1 MTVRRGDADGLQR
14 AVREARRVVVF
25 TGAGI
30 SQESGLGTFR
40 GAGGLWERFRPEDL
54 ATPEAF
60 ARDPELVSRW
70 YAERFAAM
78 RAARPNPGH
87 LAIASWETLFA
98 STVVVTQNIDRL
110 HQRAGSGDVLELHGT
125 IWISRCARC
134 GRETPTAVLPAAD
147 PPPPRCDC
155 GGLFRPGVV
164 WFGELLP
171 EVAFARAARASAA
184 ADLFVVVGTSGTV
197 WPAAGL
203 VETAARG
210 GAAIVEVNREAT
222 PLSELATLSLRGSA
236 GELLPRL
243 TEEWRAWRA
252 RS

>member
-1 MTVRRGDADGLQR
+1 MARGGAAEGLQA
-14 AVREARRVVVF
+14 AVRAARRLVVF

-40 GAGGLWERFRPEDL
+40 GAGGLWERFRPVDL

-60 ARDPELVSRW
+60 ARDPELVARW
-70 YAERFAAM
+70 YADRFAAM
-78 RAARPNPGH
+78 SAARPNAGH
-87 LAIASWETLFA
+87 FAIASWERLFA
-98 STVVVTQNIDRL
+98 SMVVVTQNIDRL
-110 HQRAGSGDVLELHGT
+110 HQRAGSRDVLELHGT
-125 IWISRCARC
+125 IWVSRCARC
-134 GRETPTAVLPAAD
+134 GRETPTEALPPAD
-147 PPPPRCDC
+147 PPPARCRC
-155 GGLFRPGVV
+155 GGHFRPGVV
-164 WFGELLP
+164 WFGEPLP
-171 EVAFARAARASAA
+171 EAVFARAARESAV

-222 PLSELATLSLRGSA
+222 PFSELATVSLRGAA

-243 TEEWRAWRA
+243 TEEWRAWR
-252 RS
+252 SPS